1 MLNKGAAMLLGC
13 RGVLVAGFVKLLML
27 GFDKAGKNWL
37 KCGLLN
43 CALLLFAGGVHGSNG
58 AFWYGRDVIVFGV
71 NGLEVI
77 EFGVIEFGVN
87 AIELGTVINAFGVSC
102 CSAGWKLFCC

>member
-1 MLNKGAAMLLGC
+1 M
-13 RGVLVAGFVKLLML
+13 LVAGFVKLLML

-77 EFGVIEFGVN
+77 EFAVIEFGVIELGVN

-102 CSAGWKLFCC
+102 